1 MPESIAPLTRKEFV
15 SDQIVRWCPGCGDY
29 AILAQV
35 QTVMP
40 TLGIPREKF
49 VFVSGIGCSSRFPY
63 YMNTYGMHTIH
74 GRAPTIASGIK
85 CARPD
90 LQVWVVTGD
99 GDGLSIGGNHLF
111 HCIRRNMDLKIML
124 FNNRIY
130 GLTKGQASPTS
141 ELGKKTKSSP
151 MGTVDRPAAP
161 VRFALAGDCTFIARA
176 VDTDVE
182 HLRYVLDRAARHK
195 GAAFIEIFQNCIVYN
210 DGAFKEAEERATR
223 DDSTVRLEH
232 GKPLIFGKDK
242 TKGIRMNGLKPEVVT
257 FPAGK
262 PPSDLYVHDE
272 KAGPEVSYL
281 LTQLRPPEFPWAVGV
296 FRAVSEPTYDEMMND
311 QIARSA
317 TPGADNLEKL
327 LAGPESWEVKA

>member
-1 MPESIAPLTRKEFV
+1 MPETIAPLARKDFV
-15 SDQIVRWCPGCGDY
+15 SDQIVRLCPGCGDY

-35 QTVMP
+35 QSVLP

-111 HCIRRNMDLKIML
+111 HAIRRNMDLKIML

-182 HLRYVLDRAARHK
+182 HFRHVLDRAAHHK
-195 GAAFIEIFQNCIVYN
+195 GSAFIEIFQNCIVYN

-223 DDSTVRLEH
+223 DDNTVKLEH

-242 TKGIRMNGLKPEVVT
+242 NKGIRMKGLKAEVVT
-257 FPAGK
+257 FEAGK
-262 PPSDLYVHDE
+262 PPADLYVHDE
-272 KAGPEVSYL
+272 NAGPEVSYL

-296 FRAVSEPTYDEMMND
+296 FRAVSEPTYDQLMND
-311 QIARSA
+311 QITEAA
-317 TPGADNLEKL
+317 KPGADNLEKL
-327 LAGPESWEVKA
+327 LAGPDSWEVKA

>member
-1 MPESIAPLTRKEFV
+1 MPETTAPTLTRKDFV

-35 QTVMP
+35 QNVMP
-40 TLGIPREKF
+40 TLGLKRENV

-74 GRAPTIASGIK
+74 GRAPTLASGLK
-85 CARPD
+85 CARPE
-90 LQVWVVTGD
+90 LSVWVVTGD

-161 VRFALAGDCTFIARA
+161 IRFALAGDGTFIART

-182 HLRYVLDRAARHK
+182 HMRVVLDRAAKHK

-223 DDSTVRLEH
+223 EDSVVKLEH
-232 GKPLIFGKDK
+232 GKPLIYGKNKD
-242 TKGIRMNGLKPEVVT
+242 KGIRMNGIKPEIVT
-257 FPAGK
+257 FEPGK

-272 KAGPEVSYL
+272 TAGPEVSYL
-281 LTQLRPPEFPWAVGV
+281 LTQLAPPHFPWAVGV
-296 FRAVSEPTYDEMMND
+296 FRAVSEPTYDALMNE
-311 QIARSA
+311 QIQKAA
-317 TPGADNLEKL
+317 VPGADNLEKL
-327 LAGPESWEVKA
+327 LAGPDSWEVK